1 MIHKFR
7 GQEAELTS
15 SIAQLRGLYPL
26 AVVMAPVISLWL
38 TCLFQRS
45 THPSFG
51 RPQETKK
58 SVIVGSLFQ
67 WLITPLATM
76 CFFWLLWLHLDR
88 IVPLLSLSL
97 LSLGDLEI
105 KKKKESN
112 TFQVFPS
119 IEKPLA
125 KSLCTTH
132 LPSATNFFPQN
143 LWPSGITNYCRIT
156 NNFCSSL
163 LH

>member
-7 GQEAELTS
+7 GQGAELTS

-38 TCLFQRS
+38 MCLFQRS

-97 LSLGDLEI
+97 LSLGDLER
-105 KKKKESN
+105 KKNKE
-112 TFQVFPS
+112 
-119 IEKPLA
+119 KR
-125 KSLCTTH
+125 K
-132 LPSATNFFPQN
+132 
-143 LWPSGITNYCRIT
+143 
-156 NNFCSSL
+156 
-163 LH
+163 